1 MSTTPTSVDAGI
13 DAEDAVDWIA
23 RITRV
28 GWIGKGF
35 VYLVVGVLAFR
46 IAVQQWDSG
55 SSGSGNGGTQ
65 ANQQGALR
73 SIADEPLGTV
83 LLAALAAGLAIFMV
97 WKLVQ
102 AFAGRS
108 GDLGPLNLA
117 KRVGWAGL
125 GIFYGTL
132 AWTSAR
138 LAFGGSGS
146 SSGGSSGGGA
156 SPQSLTARFLELPGG
171 RLIVAAVGVVVI
183 VIAGYHV
190 RKGVTYDFIDDLD
203 TDDLDDDE
211 ERWLGR
217 FGLGG
222 FVARGVVLGLS
233 GWFLIRAA
241 IQFDPSD
248 AVGLDGALRRLA
260 DLAYGRVLLVV
271 VSVGLIVAGA
281 YDMATFRRQRM

>member
-1 MSTTPTSVDAGI
+1 MSSTPTSV
-13 DAEDAVDWIA
+13 DAEDAVDWIE
-23 RITRV
+23 RITRF

-46 IAVQQWDSG
+46 IAVQQWEPAST
-55 SSGSGNGGTQ
+55 GSGADGAGA

-83 LLAALAAGLAIFMV
+83 LLVALAVGLGIFTI

-108 GDLGPLNLA
+108 GDVGPLNLA

-125 GIFYGTL
+125 GTFYGTL
-132 AWTSAR
+132 AWTAAR
-138 LAFGGSGS
+138 LVFGSSGSGSGSGS
-146 SSGGSSGGGA
+146 SSGGDT
-156 SPQSLTARFLELPGG
+156 SPQALTARFLDLPGG
-171 RLIVAAVGVVVI
+171 RLIVAAVGIGVI

-203 TDDLDDDE
+203 TDDLDDEE

-241 IQFDPSD
+241 VQFDPSD

-260 DLAYGRVLLVV
+260 DLAYGRVILVA
-271 VSVGLIVAGA
+271 VSLGLVIAGA